1 MIELTEQQ
9 RQAVRN
15 GEAVRV
21 NAPELGEE
29 VVLLSAT
36 QYQNI
41 RELLDDEREQEA
53 VLRYSMKQAALVVRE
68 PLPTTN
74 PAKSIRP
81 TAAKPHRL
89 DCEPT

>member
-9 RQAVRN
+9 RQAVRD

-41 RELLDDEREQEA
+41 RELLDDKREQDA
-53 VLRYSMKQAALVVRE
+53 LLRYSMKQAAKVAKE
-68 PLPTTN
+68 N
-74 PAKSIRP
+74 PY
-81 TAAKPHRL
+81 
-89 DCEPT
+89 